1 MYSVFPAFSFG
12 DYRVQVT
19 NDFSAKAKRLAN
31 QRIVES
37 VEQKRQEK
45 EKKVAALYD
54 FAIL

>member
-19 NDFSAKAKRLAN
+19 YDFSAKAKRLAN

-37 VEQKRQEK
+37 VEQS
-45 EKKVAALYD
+45 AAARRWINLWTS
-54 FAIL
+54 